1 MWTGARRYIAC
12 VVPMYACILFVG
24 NDAEVMA
31 PSIGSRY
38 SGQPVTMDAVDANFD
53 ATSNGSE
60 FLIGH
65 RASMVLSQLGDSC

>member
-53 ATSNGSE
+53 ATSNG
-60 FLIGH
+60 
-65 RASMVLSQLGDSC
+65 